1 MSIWSATIAAVTRGC
16 RCLRHKKRSCS
27 GGQLTG
33 DDGEIDRGGKE
44 VVRLDITNLL
54 ASFGNFQINADSA
67 TDGELLGSFYE
78 QLSGTRLAQRSQTLP
93 ARKQCK
99 HYPYG

>member
-1 MSIWSATIAAVTRGC
+1 MRPTSS
-16 RCLRHKKRSCS
+16 SCS

-33 DDGEIDRGGKE
+33 EDGEIDRGGKE

-54 ASFGNFQINADSA
+54 ATYGNFQINADSA
-67 TDGELLGSFYE
+67 TDGELLGVFYE
-78 QLSGTRLAQRSQTLP
+78 QLSDFPWHKDRRHYQCAE
-93 ARKQCK
+93 QCK